1 MINMIL
7 KNINNELRNK
17 LQLQQW
23 NKTKAVINWI
33 KKIENENKQK
43 FVMFDIKDFYSS
55 ISKKL
60 LGDSVNF
67 ALRHVQ
73 IKRGFQNYPK
83 RKKTTPLKQGN
94 SVEKEKHQPV

>member
-33 KKIENENKQK
+33 KKIENENK
-43 FVMFDIKDFYSS
+43 
-55 ISKKL
+55 
-60 LGDSVNF
+60 
-67 ALRHVQ
+67 
-73 IKRGFQNYPK
+73 
-83 RKKTTPLKQGN
+83 
-94 SVEKEKHQPV
+94 